1 MEPNMH
7 TIKLDGQN
15 IPVGKIVCI
24 GRNYAEHIKELGNQ
38 TPDKPV
44 IFIKPASA
52 LIPTG
57 GTVVIPSYSDDCH
70 HEIELAVLIGTR
82 VKDVSPHGALDYV
95 RGYAVALDLTLRDVQ
110 SGQKA
115 KGLPWEIAKAF
126 DTSCPLSDFVPASQV
141 KDPQNLQLRLTV
153 SGELRQN
160 GNTCDMMRSIA
171 ELIAATSACFTL
183 EEGDILL
190 TGTPSGVGRIV
201 SGDHLEASIEQVGN
215 LHVTVA

>member
-1 MEPNMH
+1 MH
-7 TIKLDGQN
+7 TIKLEGQD

-52 LIPTG
+52 LVNSG
-57 GTVVIPSYSDDCH
+57 GTVVIPEHSNDCH
-70 HEIELAVLIGTR
+70 HEIELAVLIGK
-82 VKDVSPHGALDYV
+82 VAKDVAVDVALDHV
-95 RGYAVALDLTLRDVQ
+95 SGYAVALDLTLRDVQ
-110 SGQKA
+110 STQKS

-126 DTSCPLSDFVPASQV
+126 DTSCPLSDFVSASEIA
-141 KDPQNLQLRLTV
+141 DPQNLQLKLTV
-153 SGELRQN
+153 SGEVRQD
-160 GNTCDMMRSIA
+160 GNTRHMMRSVA
-171 ELIAATSACFTL
+171 ELIAAASSYFTL

-201 SGDHLEASIEQVGN
+201 SGDLLEASIEQVGM
-215 LHVTVA
+215 LRVTVE